1 MLLSANLF
9 HFVFFNSMNISGPN
23 QEGSGTGIGIGEKQR
38 VAQRARV
45 RSSGIGY
52 PKLHRIA
59 VAVPNKWI
67 L

>member
-9 HFVFFNSMNISGPN
+9 QFVFFNSMDISGPN
-23 QEGSGTGIGIGEKQR
+23 QGSGTGIGIGEKQR